1 MREKMYSPDI
11 AVLATSDDNVVGNR
25 HETVHC
31 VRVTREL
38 VTVQP
43 ILTPVQNM
51 IRKYLVCTLE
61 ITCHQRLKED

>member
-43 ILTPVQNM
+43 KLTPAQYVLIIQ
-51 IRKYLVCTLE
+51 RKQKSKK
-61 ITCHQRLKED
+61 IAKAS

>member
-43 ILTPVQNM
+43 ILAPAQYVLRIQ
-51 IRKYLVCTLE
+51 RKQQKSKK
-61 ITCHQRLKED
+61 IAKAS

>member
-1 MREKMYSPDI
+1 MHSPDVAI
-11 AVLATSDDNVVGNR
+11 LATCDDDIVGNR

-43 ILTPVQNM
+43 ILAPAQYVLRIQ
-51 IRKYLVCTLE
+51 RKQQKSKK
-61 ITCHQRLKED
+61 IAKAS

>member
-43 ILTPVQNM
+43 ILAPAQYVLRIQRNLKRLLRPVKKS
-51 IRKYLVCTLE
+51 IK
-61 ITCHQRLKED
+61 

>member
-43 ILTPVQNM
+43 ILAPAQYVLR
-51 IRKYLVCTLE
+51 IPRKQQKSKK
-61 ITCHQRLKED
+61 IAKAS